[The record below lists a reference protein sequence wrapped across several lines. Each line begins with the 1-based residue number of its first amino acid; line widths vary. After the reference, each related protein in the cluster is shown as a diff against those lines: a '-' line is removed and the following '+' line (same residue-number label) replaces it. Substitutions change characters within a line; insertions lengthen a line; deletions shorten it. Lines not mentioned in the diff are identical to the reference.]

1 MKKLFTTLAL
11 GAFGIAA
18 LQAQIFTVTVDGKAV
33 NSGETITSNSIHSF
47 ANPGFDSSKPEDMS
61 NMPFFTWEL
70 KPVMKINFAS
80 AASVVMTV
88 TNNSDTYGLN
98 DCGLTVGISSCQT
111 INPGGSLETKH
122 DAPEGEVEVNVEYNH
137 VFNAL
142 DGSYIP
148 LPTSL
153 QLPYKVKLQAE
164 NDDATQEF
172 EININIDYNS
182 EPGAVN
188 GIAGDELTF
197 AVENGRVVASD
208 NSAVEVYTFSGVRV
222 ANENL
227 NGLYIVR
234 AAGKTAKVAVK

>member
-153 QLPYKVKLQAE
+153 QLPYKASREQSTASP
-164 NDDATQEF
+164 AT
-172 EININIDYNS
+172 S
-182 EPGAVN
+182 LPSLSRT
-188 GIAGDELTF
+188 AGWWLPTTPPSRSTHSPECVWPTRTST
-197 AVENGRVVASD
+197 VSTS
-208 NSAVEVYTFSGVRV
+208 SAQPARPPRWLSS
-222 ANENL
+222 
-227 NGLYIVR
+227 
-234 AAGKTAKVAVK
+234 KTSLL

>member
-33 NSGETITSNSIHSF
+33 NSGETISSDHVHSIP
-47 ANPGFDSSKPEDMS
+47 NPGFDSSKPVDM
-61 NMPFFTWEL
+61 NNIPFFMWEL
-70 KPVMKINFAS
+70 KPDMKVNVTADAEII
-80 AASVVMTV
+80 MTV
-88 TNNSDTYGLN
+88 INKSETIDLN
-98 DCGLTVGISSCQT
+98 DCGFGVGGSCQF
-111 INPGGSLETKH
+111 IKPGNTLETRH
-122 DAPEGEVEVNVEYNH
+122 QVAPGEVEVNVYYNH
-137 VFNAL
+137 ADITN
-142 DGSYIP
+142 
-148 LPTSL
+148 LPQSL
-153 QLPYKVKLQAE
+153 QLPYTIKLEAAS
-164 NDDATQEF
+164 DDATQEF
-172 EININIDYNS
+172 ELNVNIDYKGD
-182 EPGAVN
+182 PGAVN
-188 GIAGDELTF
+188 GIVGDELGF